1 MRAVPVFVAR
11 ASMLGAMGALR
22 RLAIAALVATLVL
35 GCGGSGAATLGPTP
49 VSTDAPISL
58 PSPTPTATVTPPAT
72 VTPSRI
78 ASTLPPTPRVID
90 GVFTDPEG
98 AYQIKVDPTWT
109 YTAGGLVE
117 GVEFWILGPPES
129 GFTPNL
135 NILTQRTGGMSLADY
150 LKVTIKNAPTQVA
163 DFELED
169 SGEVDGANAHLG
181 FVAFAGSAPNGRAL
195 RFLAV
200 FGMNGASAIVATLTA
215 PSESFSAWRATVK
228 PFMLTLRPS

>member
-1 MRAVPVFVAR
+1 
-11 ASMLGAMGALR
+11 MLGVMGALR

-49 VSTDAPISL
+49 VPTEAPLSL
-58 PSPTPTATVTPPAT
+58 PSPTPTAIPTAPAT

-78 ASTLPPTPRVID
+78 VATLPPTPGVID

-98 AYQIKVDPTWT
+98 LYQIKVDPTWT
-109 YTAGGLVE
+109 YTAGGLAA
-117 GVEFWILGPPES
+117 GIEFWILGAPES

-135 NILTQRTGGMSLADY
+135 NILTQRTGGMSIADY
-150 LKVTIKNAPTQVA
+150 LKVSIKNAPAQVA

-169 SGEVDGANAHLG
+169 SGEIDGTKAHLG
-181 FVAFAGSAPNGRAL
+181 FIDFAGSAPNGRSL
-195 RFLAV
+195 RFLAI
-200 FGMNGASAIVATLTA
+200 FGMNGDYAIVATLTA
-215 PSESFSAWRATVK
+215 PSKSFSAWRAKVK